1 MPAKQGRIA
10 LDSSYLIAL
19 LCDWH
24 AHHHRTLRSY
34 QHWRDRAERVIL
46 PVHSI
51 LEAYSVLTRMPA
63 PYRLPPDIAWQTIR
77 DNFARTAILVG
88 VKTGGVWEWMGSLA
102 DLRVGGGQVYDAL
115 IAWCAVEAG
124 AAVLLTWNVRHFA
137 AVAPPNL
144 EVREP

>member
-1 MPAKQGRIA
+1 MSAKVRIA

-24 AHHHRTLRSY
+24 AQHKRTLRSY
-34 QHWRDRAERVIL
+34 QHWHDRTEQVIL

-63 PYRLPPDIAWQTIR
+63 PYRLPPDIAWQTIW
-77 DNFARTAILVG
+77 DNFGRTAVVAG
-88 VKTGGVWEWMGSLA
+88 VKTGGVWEWMENLA
-102 DLRVGGGQVYDAL
+102 RLRVGGGQVYDAL
-115 IAWCAVEAG
+115 IAWCAVDAG

-137 AVAPPNL
+137 ALAPPNI